1 MEHAAH
7 GSLGARCAHL
17 EVHINPAPIP
27 FSLALTVSPARDIHF
42 YMAHRML
49 HVRALYKFVHALH
62 HRNADP
68 EPFSGISMHP
78 GESRPSLFIY

>member
-1 MEHAAH
+1 
-7 GSLGARCAHL
+7 
-17 EVHINPAPIP
+17 
-27 FSLALTVSPARDIHF
+27 
-42 YMAHRML
+42 ML

-78 GESRPSLFIY
+78 GASPALQLCSRLTRY